1 MPRRGPDPRPVP
13 GPDPAAPSRLR
24 SRPAASPAILSSA
37 RPGCFS
43 PSKSGAALGALPRPR
58 SGSSRQRAALP
69 ARPSP
74 AAPGPRSPC
83 LAEHFQ
89 ERFAI
94 NPEVPERPEESQERA
109 QQYGYYRMIFGKKV
123 LMGNLVFILKLLT
136 MIFLW

>member
-1 MPRRGPDPRPVP
+1 MLLSERCSGRGAAAPGGERRP
-13 GPDPAAPSRLR
+13 GP
-24 SRPAASPAILSSA
+24 
-37 RPGCFS
+37 
-43 PSKSGAALGALPRPR
+43 
-58 SGSSRQRAALP
+58 
-69 ARPSP
+69 RPSP
-74 AAPGPRSPC
+74 LPRGLGPRTAPGPRSPR

-89 ERFAI
+89 EHFPI